1 LTHGRKRQTLST
13 KAQTDGNEERGEEK
27 WVPHKIW
34 NSILWHYSKSI
45 RRKDPEEEK
54 ERVREREREK
64 EKKGIEKVRRRAY
77 DGNGWLF

>member
-13 KAQTDGNEERGEEK
+13 KAQTDGNEEKGEEK

-34 NSILWHYSKSI
+34 NSILWHYSKAL
-45 RRKDPEEEK
+45 EERIQK
-54 ERVREREREK
+54 KKKREREK
-64 EKKGIEKVRRRAY
+64 EKKGIEKVRRRAD

>member
-13 KAQTDGNEERGEEK
+13 KAQTDENEERGEEK

-34 NSILWHYSKSI
+34 NSILWHYSKAL
-45 RRKDPEEEK
+45 EERIQKK
-54 ERVREREREK
+54 EREREREK
-64 EKKGIEKVRRRAY
+64 EREKRNRKSEKKSR